1 MNVKS
6 ALNSGLELS
15 GDDPALYL
23 LVLFLDFF
31 RDIILD
37 FSFLSA
43 ERSVSQRSQPVPGVS
58 QTKRHTRLIVTSAL
72 GQCFWELPLLIHTE
86 KVIRF

>member
-6 ALNSGLELS
+6 ALNGGLELS

-43 ERSVSQRSQPVPGVS
+43 ERSVSQRSQPVPG
-58 QTKRHTRLIVTSAL
+58 
-72 GQCFWELPLLIHTE
+72 
-86 KVIRF
+86 

>member
-1 MNVKS
+1 MDVKS
-6 ALNSGLELS
+6 ALNGGLELS

-43 ERSVSQRSQPVPGVS
+43 ERSVFSLSLAFRKQKDTQG
-58 QTKRHTRLIVTSAL
+58 
-72 GQCFWELPLLIHTE
+72 
-86 KVIRF
+86 